1 MMGQPDNLQ
10 GAQKLTRVTK
20 IVIVGGGI
28 SGLTC
33 AFKLSQSE
41 LFTSGLLHI
50 TVLENRS
57 RWGGIIETKIVD
69 DCIVDSGPDSF
80 ITNKPGMLTLSR
92 ELGIESRIITVNQQN
107 RGALVVSKGKLV
119 PLPAGFIM
127 LAPSTLTSFFQ
138 SSVLSWSGKIRCAL
152 DLVLPPRKD
161 LADESLA
168 AFVRRRFGQELLDK
182 LAQPMVAGVYVGDAE
197 KLSAAH
203 VAARFV
209 AMERTTGSVI
219 RGLWAERE
227 ASATEANCQV
237 DASGARYSLF
247 AGYDQGMAVVVDTL
261 VGALSKKNIDLQLNT
276 SVNAISQSVDPSAH
290 FTVSSSSSTSPG
302 VWQCDQVVLATAPK
316 VSSALLADLNAPL
329 SKQLGKISSASSAV
343 CNFVFQRKDIAH
355 PLKAFGAVV
364 PEVEMVE
371 HKLSLVAFSFAS
383 IKFVRAPEDKVI
395 VRAFLGGVK
404 GSAVLENSDE
414 HLIQLALAD
423 LTRLI
428 GLTGK
433 PLYQAVHRWADS
445 MPQCEVGHD
454 KLIAEIE
461 NNSSTPGLHLIGAYL
476 HGVGLPD
483 CVDSGYKCAENVLKI
498 MADRCFE
505 NSQVAT

>member
-1 MMGQPDNLQ
+1 MGQLDSLQ
-10 GAQKLTRVTK
+10 SHEEMMK
-20 IVIVGGGI
+20 IVIIGGGI

-41 LFTSGLLHI
+41 QFARGLLHI
-50 TVLENRS
+50 TVLENRP
-57 RWGGIIETKIVD
+57 RWGGIIETKLVD

-80 ITNKPGMLTLSR
+80 ITNKPGMLTLSK
-92 ELGIESRIITVNQQN
+92 ELGIESRIIAVNQQN
-107 RGALVVSKGKLV
+107 RGALIVSKGKLV

-138 SSVLSWSGKIRCAL
+138 SSVLSWSGKLRSAL
-152 DLVLPPRKD
+152 DLILPPKRD
-161 LADESLA
+161 CEDESLA

-209 AMERTTGSVI
+209 EMERTTGSVI
-219 RGLWAERE
+219 RGLWAERK
-227 ASATEANCQV
+227 ASAAEANCQV

-247 AGYDQGMAVVVDTL
+247 AGYDQGMAVVVDSL
-261 VGALSKKNIDLQLNT
+261 VQSLTKQNIDLQLNT
-276 SVNAISQSVDPSAH
+276 TVSSITQSADPSASAR
-290 FTVSSSSSTSPG
+290 FTVSSSSPSSSSG

-316 VSSALLADLNAPL
+316 VASVLLADLNAPL
-329 SKQLGKISSASSAV
+329 SRQLGKITSASSAV
-343 CNFVFQRKDIAH
+343 CNFIFQRQDIAH

-364 PEVEMVE
+364 SEVEMIE
-371 HKLSLVAFSFAS
+371 HNLSLVAFSFAS
-383 IKFVRAPEDKVI
+383 IKFARAPQDKVI

-404 GSAVLENSDE
+404 GFAVLENGDE

-428 GLTGK
+428 GLSGK
-433 PLYQAVHRWADS
+433 PIYQAVHRWDDS

-461 NNSSTPGLHLIGAYL
+461 NNSLTPGLHLVGAYL

-483 CVDSGYKCAENVLKI
+483 CVASGYKCADSVLKL

>member
-1 MMGQPDNLQ
+1 MGQPDNIQ
-10 GAQKLTRVTK
+10 GAQKLTK

-41 LFTSGLLHI
+41 LFTRGLLHI

-69 DCIVDSGPDSF
+69 NCIVDSGPDSF

-138 SSVLSWSGKIRCAL
+138 SSVLSWSGKFRSAL

-219 RGLWAERE
+219 RGLWAERK
-227 ASATEANCQV
+227 ASAAESNCQV

-261 VGALSKKNIDLQLNT
+261 VEALSKKNIDLQLNT
-276 SVNAISQSVDPSAH
+276 SVNAITQSVDPSSS
-290 FTVSSSSSTSPG
+290 FTVSSSSG

-316 VSSALLADLNAPL
+316 VSSVLLADLNAPL
-329 SKQLGKISSASSAV
+329 SKQLGEISSASSAV

-371 HKLSLVAFSFAS
+371 HSLSLVAFSFAS

-404 GSAVLENSDE
+404 GFAVLENNDE

-461 NNSSTPGLHLIGAYL
+461 NNSSTPGLHLTGAYL

-498 MADRCFE
+498 VADRCFE

>member
-1 MMGQPDNLQ
+1 MGNEHLKSRDSVS
-10 GAQKLTRVTK
+10 KV
-20 IVIVGGGI
+20 VIVGGGI

-41 LFTSGLLHI
+41 QFARGLMHI

-57 RWGGIIETKIVD
+57 RWGGIIETKLVD

-80 ITNKPGMLTLSR
+80 ITNKPGMLTLSK
-92 ELGIESRIITVNQQN
+92 ELGIESRIVTVNQVN
-107 RGALVVSKGKLV
+107 RGALIVSKGKLV

-138 SSVLSWSGKIRCAL
+138 SSVLSWAGKLRSAL

-209 AMERTTGSVI
+209 EMERTTGSVI
-219 RGLWAERE
+219 RGLWAERKS
-227 ASATEANCQV
+227 SAAEANCQV

-247 AGYDQGMAVVVDTL
+247 AGYDQGMAVVVDSL
-261 VGALSKKNIDLQLNT
+261 VAALSKENIDLQLNT
-276 SVNAISQSVDPSAH
+276 TVNSIRKSAEPSSR
-290 FTVSSSSSTSPG
+290 FVVSSPSQ

-329 SKQLGKISSASSAV
+329 SRELGKISSASSAV
-343 CNFVFQRKDIAH
+343 CNFIFERKDISH

-364 PEVEMVE
+364 PEVEMIE
-371 HKLSLVAFSFAS
+371 HKLSLVAFAFAS
-383 IKFVRAPEDKVI
+383 IKFVRAPQDKVI

-404 GSAVLENSDE
+404 GVSVLANDDE
-414 HLIQLALAD
+414 RLLQLALAD
-423 LTRLI
+423 LTKLI
-428 GLTGK
+428 GLSGK
-433 PLYQAVHRWADS
+433 PIYQAVHRWADS
-445 MPQCEVGHD
+445 MPQYEVGHD
-454 KLIAEIE
+454 QLIAAIE
-461 NNSSTPGLHLIGAYL
+461 NASSSSTAGLHLAGAYL
-476 HGVGLPD
+476 QGVGLPD
-483 CVDSGYKCAENVLKI
+483 CVANGYKCAESVKQF
-498 MADRCFE
+498 MAKDCSSNFVK
-505 NSQVAT
+505 N

>member
-1 MMGQPDNLQ
+1 MAQFDNLQ
-10 GAQKLTRVTK
+10 SHEKVMK
-20 IVIVGGGI
+20 VVIVGGGI

-41 LFTSGLLHI
+41 QFARGLLHI
-50 TVLENRS
+50 TVLENKS
-57 RWGGIIETKIVD
+57 RWGGIIETKLVD

-80 ITNKPGMLTLSR
+80 ITNKPGMLTLSK
-92 ELGIESRIITVNQQN
+92 ELGIESRIITVNQEN
-107 RGALVVSKGKLV
+107 RGALIVSKGKLV

-127 LAPSTLTSFFQ
+127 LAPSTLTSLFQ
-138 SSVLSWSGKIRCAL
+138 SSILSGFGKLRSAL
-152 DLVLPPRKD
+152 DLVLPPKRD
-161 LADESLA
+161 REDESLA

-209 AMERTTGSVI
+209 EMERTTGSVI

-227 ASATEANCQV
+227 ASVAEANCQV

-247 AGYDQGMAVVVDTL
+247 AGYDQGMAVIVDSL
-261 VGALSKKNIDLQLNT
+261 VEALSKKNIDLHLNT
-276 SVNAISQSVDPSAH
+276 SVRTIKASDDH
-290 FTVSSSSSTSPG
+290 FARFIVSSSSSSSSN
-302 VWQCDQVVLATAPK
+302 WSCDQVVLATAPK
-316 VSSALLADLNAPL
+316 VSSALLVELNAPL

-343 CNFVFQRKDIAH
+343 CNFIFHRKDIAH

-383 IKFVRAPEDKVI
+383 IKFVRAPQDKVI

-404 GSAVLENSDE
+404 GFAVLENDDE
-414 HLIQLALAD
+414 RLIELALAD
-423 LTRLI
+423 LTKLI

-445 MPQCEVGHD
+445 MPQYEVGHE
-454 KLIAEIE
+454 KLLVEIE
-461 NNSSTPGLHLIGAYL
+461 NTSSTQGLHLVGAYL
-476 HGVGLPD
+476 QGVGLPD
-483 CVDSGYKCAENVLKI
+483 CVASAYECAASVNQNLAKDCVSI
-498 MADRCFE
+498 R
-505 NSQVAT
+505 Q